1 MGRPRFGCGVGTVQ
15 ALPEEQ
21 SAREV
26 ALGPLGH
33 PENCGDLVRQGSCLH
48 GEDGPDWQISG
59 ASIRGAGQ
67 RETMDHLL
75 TLT

>member
-1 MGRPRFGCGVGTVQ
+1 MGRPRFGCRVCTLR

-26 ALGPLGH
+26 APTPHGH
-33 PENCGDLVRQGSCLH
+33 PENSGDLVRQGSCLH
-48 GEDGPDWQISG
+48 GEDGADWQISG
-59 ASIRGAGQ
+59 ASVHGAGQ
-67 RETMDHLL
+67 RETKEHLL